1 MYRSLLFVGFSILFL
16 QKDVILNMTKKIQIL
31 GSLVKSKIRVADVE
45 LLASNWV
52 GAESPYSQ
60 IVNIEGIT
68 AYSQVDITPNVSQLD
83 IFRDKDLS
91 FVTENED
98 GIVTVFAIG
107 DKPANDYVVQVTITE
122 VAV

>member
-1 MYRSLLFVGFSILFL
+1 MS
-16 QKDVILNMTKKIQIL
+16 TKRIQIL
-31 GSLVKSKIRVADVE
+31 GSLRPAPSIRVAEID

-52 GAESPYSQ
+52 GEASPYSQ
-60 IVNIEGIT
+60 VVNIEGIT
-68 AYSQVDITPNVSQLD
+68 AYSQVDVTPNVSQLNV
-83 IFRDKDLS
+83 FYDKDLA

-98 GIVTVFAIG
+98 GVVTVFAIG